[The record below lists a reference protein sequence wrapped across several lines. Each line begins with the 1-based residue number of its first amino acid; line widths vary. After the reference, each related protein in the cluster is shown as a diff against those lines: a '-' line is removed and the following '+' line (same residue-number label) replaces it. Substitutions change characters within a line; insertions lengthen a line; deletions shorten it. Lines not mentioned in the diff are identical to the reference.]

1 MLIVLLLKCYWI
13 VLHQYTCNHISSHSH
28 FLQNKFYHCIIN
40 RFIVSSSLFPS
51 YVKVEEIIL
60 TCGKG
65 SFIYIYCILSNH
77 SVHSSLRFLWMFR
90 PNFTFYDHVPWTLSN
105 KPSTV
110 NLIIVRGLLG
120 NCFFLGKRRMQRKAM
135 ADFEKHFHHTNT
147 IHTIDIVS

>member
-1 MLIVLLLKCYWI
+1 MLIVLLSKCSWI
-13 VLHQYTCNHISSHSH
+13 VLHQYTCKHISSHSH

-40 RFIVSSSLFPS
+40 RFIVSSSLLPS
-51 YVKVEEIIL
+51 HVKVKEIIL

-65 SFIYIYCILSNH
+65 VFNISTASYPITVIILSCASYECLNQT
-77 SVHSSLRFLWMFR
+77 
-90 PNFTFYDHVPWTLSN
+90 FTLIMSN
-105 KPSTV
+105 GPSNII